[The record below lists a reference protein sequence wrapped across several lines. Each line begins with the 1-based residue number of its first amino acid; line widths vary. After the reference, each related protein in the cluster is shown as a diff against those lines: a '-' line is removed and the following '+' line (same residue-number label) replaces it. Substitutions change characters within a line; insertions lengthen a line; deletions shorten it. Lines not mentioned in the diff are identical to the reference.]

1 MEIEEMHVYGNVY
14 SSNVGGGEFMNA
26 EPLTTLD
33 RFFASLEPAEKE
45 LLLDY
50 IKPGGNY
57 ESLSEKFDSLVKP
70 IKSEN

>member
-1 MEIEEMHVYGNVY
+1 MH
-14 SSNVGGGEFMNA
+14 SSNIGGGGFMNA

-50 IKPGGNY
+50 IERERY
-57 ESLSEKFDSLVKP
+57 ESLSEKFDSLIKP